1 MVLWKLCFSTF
12 GQGLQ
17 EGEDQEGN
25 KVILRWDFVQL
36 LSIEGPDHSFSPPKW
51 LDHVMGDFVYI
62 FIIGSHCDHHRVGT
76 WCVGGIESKPDTLDV
91 LLYNEVM
98 SDIDEWSQ
106 SNEEGWR
113 KDDEFSGKA
122 PGRSPASVH
131 KGQGNHTM
139 NKISTKLQLLGVQQ
153 WMIIIERNIDHNA
166 FDQNPKLN
174 STFSVLQLL
183 IIIVQNIYFKLFQK
197 QLILIGLV
205 QNFYIFIRHQYIL
218 SMNKIIKPVC
228 FA

>member
-1 MVLWKLCFSTF
+1 
-12 GQGLQ
+12 
-17 EGEDQEGN
+17 
-25 KVILRWDFVQL
+25 
-36 LSIEGPDHSFSPPKW
+36 
-51 LDHVMGDFVYI
+51 MGDFVYI

-122 PGRSPASVH
+122 PWRSPASVY
-131 KGQGNHTM
+131 KGQGNHMM
-139 NKISTKLQLLGVQQ
+139 NKISTKLQVHGIKQ

-166 FDQNPKLN
+166 FDQNPELN
-174 STFSVLQLL
+174 STFSVLQFL
-183 IIIVQNIYFKLFQK
+183 IIIVQNIDFKWFQK
-197 QLILIGLV
+197 QPNLIGLV
-205 QNFYIFIRHQYIL
+205 QNFYIYTFIRHQYIL
-218 SMNKIIKPVC
+218 SMTIKIKPSLLC
-228 FA
+228 IYSWNFRCLW